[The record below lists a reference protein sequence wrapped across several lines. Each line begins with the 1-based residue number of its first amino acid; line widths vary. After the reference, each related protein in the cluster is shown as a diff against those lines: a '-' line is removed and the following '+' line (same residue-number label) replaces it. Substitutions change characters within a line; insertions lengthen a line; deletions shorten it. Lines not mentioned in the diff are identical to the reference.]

1 VLNGEPSHGDSQDKR
16 KKRHVYSPKKRAE
29 IGKLAG
35 QIGPSEAARR
45 FTRKLGYSVNESTA
59 RRFKKL
65 YDQERKIKRMRE
77 EPEDIIELPLK
88 KRGRPL
94 LLGKRLDDQ
103 VQEYIMKLR
112 EYGCVVNTTIV
123 VAAARG
129 LATVIEPSRLSERG
143 GPATLSYPWAKS
155 LLK

>member
-16 KKRHVYSPKKRAE
+16 KKRHIYSPKRRAE

-45 FTRKLGYSVNESTA
+45 FSRNLGYSVNESTA

-65 YDQERKIKRMRE
+65 CDQERKTKRMKE

-94 LLGKRLDDQ
+94 LLGKSLDDQ
-103 VQEYIMKLR
+103 VQEYIMKLH

-123 VAAARG
+123 VVVARG

-143 GPATLSYPWAKS
+143 GPVTLELSMG
-155 LLK
+155 